1 MNKKLIYIIIL
12 VFGIVILNHYN
23 LIAQTEITSITY
35 TYDAAG
41 NRQTRTISVK
51 KINEKDS
58 LNLLGNVGD
67 NINESL
73 QTNNATELID
83 QLGNKEITIYPNP
96 TEGLLKVNIT
106 NLENSKGY
114 IKLYGVNGS
123 EVLKINTLKE
133 SNEVDISDK
142 VNGVYVMEVWVEG
155 EKRAYKVVKR

>member
-1 MNKKLIYIIIL
+1 MEKINVYKTILFVNIIL
-12 VFGIVILNHYN
+12 LSINSVT
-23 LIAQTEITSITY
+23 AQIETTSIAY

-58 LNLLGNVGD
+58 LNLLGNIGE
-67 NINESL
+67 NTTEAL
-73 QTNNATELID
+73 QTNSATQLID
-83 QLGNKEITIYPNP
+83 QLGDKEITIYPNP
-96 TEGLLKVNIT
+96 TDGLLKVNIT
-106 NLENSKGY
+106 NLGNSKGY

-133 SNEVDISDK
+133 SNVVDILDK